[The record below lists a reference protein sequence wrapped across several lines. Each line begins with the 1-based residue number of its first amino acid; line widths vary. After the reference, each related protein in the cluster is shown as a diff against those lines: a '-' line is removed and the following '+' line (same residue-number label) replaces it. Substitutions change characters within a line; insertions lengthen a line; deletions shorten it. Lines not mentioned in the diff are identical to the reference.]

1 MIYKNSLALTLK
13 TEFKIPIIK
22 AKMIAM
28 NNETYE
34 KAVEFLAHTSE
45 GWCRDIL
52 DYRDSEELKE
62 LRKKYG
68 NYKK

>member
-28 NNETYE
+28 NDKTYE
-34 KAVEFLAHTSE
+34 KAVEFLAYTSE
-45 GWCRDIL
+45 GWRRDIL
-52 DYRDSEELKE
+52 DYRDSGELKE